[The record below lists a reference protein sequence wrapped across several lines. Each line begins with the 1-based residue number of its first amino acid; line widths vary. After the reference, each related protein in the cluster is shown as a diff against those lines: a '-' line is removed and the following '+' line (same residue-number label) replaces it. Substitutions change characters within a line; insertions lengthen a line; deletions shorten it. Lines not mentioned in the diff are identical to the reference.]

1 MYREIS
7 FVFLLLFLF
16 FSEILL
22 PNTLIAKTTN
32 TYTIAILDL
41 EANGVSNIEAK
52 GLSEKIRT
60 RISWLINT
68 ELYSNS
74 AGTIEYVVVERSQ
87 MDKIL
92 EQFEIQSAVC
102 TDVSCAI
109 EFGKMFH
116 ADRIII
122 GSVNVIGKTFNVTA
136 RLIDVE
142 TAKTLTVSEVDHKG
156 SIDGLLGST
165 IQDVADELILGT
177 PFRDWENSEF
187 IIISGNPDDASVT
200 LNRKNIGSAPLQNK
214 MAPLGNNSI
223 RIRKSGYE
231 DFREK
236 VRIRKGSPYQLNY
249 TLSPKTRK
257 RTFLK
262 SLILPGSGQCYA
274 EYKAKG
280 YLITLL
286 QAAAI
291 AGVVETTMTSVDA
304 QNEYNDAKDAYIN
317 SSSQNDFD
325 KNYIVLED
333 KHDERKSAHTLQL
346 ITGGVALAVYL
357 YNLIDAALTEPKVE
371 DRFTEKSFLITPSI
385 SMNHTSI
392 SLSVRF

>member
-1 MYREIS
+1 MYRKIS
-7 FVFLLLFLF
+7 FVILLLFVFIEL
-16 FSEILL
+16 LL
-22 PNTLIAKTTN
+22 PKTLIAKTTN

-41 EANGVSNIEAK
+41 EANGVSNTEAK

-74 AGTIEYVVVERSQ
+74 AGIIEYVVVERSQ

-92 EQFEIQSAVC
+92 DQFEIQSAVC

-109 EFGKMFH
+109 EFGKMFQ

-136 RLIDVE
+136 RMIDVE
-142 TAKTLTVSEVDHKG
+142 TAKTITVSEVDHKG

-177 PFRDWENSEF
+177 PYRDWENSEF
-187 IIISGNPDDASVT
+187 IVISGNPDDANVT
-200 LNRKNIGSAPLQNK
+200 LNRKKIGSTPIQNK
-214 MAPLGNNSI
+214 MVPLGNSTISIRKRGYEDYKENI
-223 RIRKSGYE
+223 RIRKGN
-231 DFREK
+231 
-236 VRIRKGSPYQLNY
+236 PYNLTY
-249 TLSPKTRK
+249 TLYPKTRK
-257 RTFLK
+257 KTLIK
-262 SLILPGSGQCYA
+262 SLILPGSGQRYA
-274 EYKAKG
+274 EYKTKG

-286 QAAAI
+286 QTAAI
-291 AGVVETTMTSVDA
+291 AGVVQTTMMSIDT
-304 QNEYNDAKDAYIN
+304 QNEYDEAKDAYKN

-333 KHDERKSAHTLQL
+333 KYDERKSAHTFQL
-346 ITGGVALAVYL
+346 ITGGTALAVYL
-357 YNLIDAALTEPKVE
+357 YNIIDAALTEPKVE
-371 DRFTEKSFLITPSI
+371 DRFTENSLLITPHI
-385 SMNHTSI
+385 SMNHASM
-392 SLSVRF
+392 SVCVRF